1 MQDKLNAIIE
11 KYCGTI
17 KASVRMIGRL
27 LDEVAQ
33 GVPDPLATIKEAE
46 ALAHQLKGS
55 SGTAGFNEIS
65 AAATALDDQ
74 LKILCR
80 SDAPGGHAGL
90 NAASALFRSL
100 EQIAQATTPSSSS
113 LYSAS
118 I

>member
-17 KASVRMIGRL
+17 KTSVRMIGRL

-80 SDAPGGHAGL
+80 S
-90 NAASALFRSL
+90 NAADGPLAIDAASERFRSL
-100 EQIAQATTPSSSS
+100 EQLALAATPSSSS
-113 LYSAS
+113 LYSGPS
-118 I
+118 